1 MQRRRRRGPQSS
13 GSLEGSSQPHFSF
26 KQRLSLTFYAYQAME
41 LKKDV
46 IRQAHR
52 LLDTLFDSELLSIL
66 PSLPLRLKPAKKQ
79 IKQRI
84 AQKVDALL
92 EEREALPHDL
102 REYNDL
108 HGLLRRWTQDLK
120 ALSESAGQIGLER
133 FQLLLR
139 HLLAQG
145 RFRLHRPGKRER
157 SGGLLLN
164 LEEAS
169 MQLAGSPYHDAVLS
183 ALDLLVQTVP
193 EMTRLAVRPL
203 LERVLEELNSEL
215 NALNSGGVYVDL
227 EALGMLRCPAQEHFL
242 LGLLDALLQLRQTRG
257 VRRLAIDVHRLGQ
270 SDALT
275 LRGLAAAGMHLATV
289 LVQVLRGWGT
299 LRHVDLSGGRWV
311 PASAIVRL
319 LQRHEEVVDLDISQC
334 RDLDSAA
341 VEKISLLT
349 SRLQSLRAAG
359 LARVDGQAFE
369 ELLGANWALHTV
381 DLSACDQLTEED
393 FVDLF
398 QLLSERGTQVS
409 LILSRLSQVDGQY
422 VQQAAEGILGS
433 QLESLYV

>member
-1 MQRRRRRGPQSS
+1 M
-13 GSLEGSSQPHFSF
+13 
-26 KQRLSLTFYAYQAME
+26 
-41 LKKDV
+41 
-46 IRQAHR
+46 
-52 LLDTLFDSELLSIL
+52 
-66 PSLPLRLKPAKKQ
+66 
-79 IKQRI
+79 
-84 AQKVDALL
+84 
-92 EEREALPHDL
+92 
-102 REYNDL
+102 
-108 HGLLRRWTQDLK
+108 
-120 ALSESAGQIGLER
+120 
-133 FQLLLR
+133 
-139 HLLAQG
+139 
-145 RFRLHRPGKRER
+145 
-157 SGGLLLN
+157 
-164 LEEAS
+164 
-169 MQLAGSPYHDAVLS
+169 
-183 ALDLLVQTVP
+183 
-193 EMTRLAVRPL
+193 
-203 LERVLEELNSEL
+203 EELNSEL

-275 LRGLAAAGMHLATV
+275 LRGLAAARMHHATD
-289 LVQVLRGWGT
+289 LDQVQRAWGT
-299 LRHVDLSGGRWV
+299 LRQVDLSGGRWV